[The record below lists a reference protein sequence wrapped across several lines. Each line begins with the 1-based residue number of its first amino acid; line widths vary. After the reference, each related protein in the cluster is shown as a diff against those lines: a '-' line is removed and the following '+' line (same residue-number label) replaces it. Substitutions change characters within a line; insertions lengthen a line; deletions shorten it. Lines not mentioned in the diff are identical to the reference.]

1 MFNTKLKNMLKILF
15 FLLFL
20 PFSTEAQNNT
30 VASGAN
36 AFGATGSATYTVG
49 QVFFVTNSSNTGTA
63 LQGLQQP
70 FEITTLNTTEIPEI
84 QLIASVYPNP
94 TTQNVTLSVKNYDL
108 TDLKF
113 TLYGVLGKVIRTDLV
128 LQEETPID
136 LSNQQAGL
144 YFLKINNTT
153 SELKTFK
160 IIKK

>member
-1 MFNTKLKNMLKILF
+1 MLKTLS
-15 FLLFL
+15 FLLLF
-20 PFSTEAQNNT
+20 PFFGKAQNNA
-30 VASGAN
+30 VASGAT
-36 AFGATGSATYTVG
+36 ASGTTGSATYTVG
-49 QVFFVTNSSNTGTA
+49 QIFFVTNSSTTGTA

-94 TTQNVTLSVKNYDL
+94 TTQQITLSVKNYDL

-113 TLYGVLGKVIRTDLV
+113 TLYDVLGKVIRTDLV

-136 LSNQQAGL
+136 LSDQQAGL